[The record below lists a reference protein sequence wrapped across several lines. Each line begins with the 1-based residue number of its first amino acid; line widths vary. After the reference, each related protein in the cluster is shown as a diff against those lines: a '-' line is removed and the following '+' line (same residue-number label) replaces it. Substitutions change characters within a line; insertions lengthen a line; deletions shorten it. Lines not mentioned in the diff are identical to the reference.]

1 MNRVQTTISVR
12 HVSISIEKTF
22 SETCS
27 RFESRMGRIDYAAFD
42 KKLSERE
49 AETSI
54 RNYVKGIEGPLGLMI
69 FNAIDHGLLLS
80 LAGKTARAKQYVVGN
95 PLIALQM
102 TQRDVRAGLYAPL
115 RIYISEDGPNKS
127 VIEYDLPSTLFGQ
140 FQNAEV
146 DRVAVTLDQKLE
158 AAVEYVST

>member
-1 MNRVQTTISVR
+1 MNHTENTISVR
-12 HVSISIEKTF
+12 HVSVSLDKTF
-22 SETCS
+22 EETCTK
-27 RFESRMGRIDYAAFD
+27 FESRMGRIDYGVFEKMLCD
-42 KKLSERE
+42 RESET
-49 AETSI
+49 AI
-54 RNYVKGIEGPLGLMI
+54 RNYIKEIEGPLGLMI

-80 LAGKTARAKQYVVGN
+80 LAGTSARAKQYVVGN

-158 AAVEYVST
+158 AAIEYVST